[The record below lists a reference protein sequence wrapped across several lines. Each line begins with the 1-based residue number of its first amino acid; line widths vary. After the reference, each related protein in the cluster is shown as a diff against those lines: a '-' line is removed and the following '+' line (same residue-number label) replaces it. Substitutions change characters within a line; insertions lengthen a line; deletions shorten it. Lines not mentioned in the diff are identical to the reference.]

1 MAARRRPKQHRRRRT
16 SYRARRAAARRMRAM
31 RAINPRRRRRTRH
44 HYRTRRL
51 RNPRSGGGAGFGK
64 RGIIHLATGAG
75 VGAIGAVALDY
86 LWQYA
91 SANFIPAQYQSGYL
105 GTGVKLAAALGAGW
119 LASKAVGKP
128 MAIAATGGALTVIA
142 YQLMHQ
148 MIAGAAPTAAI
159 ASTTTTATPAVAGL
173 RAYMRPSSALGWVS
187 PGSPLR
193 GLGRVGAYMGAGN
206 MPPNMN
212 RPGGSVSMSGLAMPG
227 GY

>member
-1 MAARRRPKQHRRRRT
+1 MAARRRRPRSRRRT
-16 SYRARRAAARRMRAM
+16 SYRVRRAAARRMRTV
-31 RAINPRRRRRTRH
+31 RASAPRHHRRRRPAVYQR
-44 HYRTRRL
+44 RRL
-51 RNPRSGGGAGFGK
+51 RNPRAGGAGFSK
-64 RGIIHLATGAG
+64 RGIIHMATGAG

-91 SANFIPAQYQSGYL
+91 STNFIPAQYQSGYL
-105 GTGVKLAAALGAGW
+105 GTGVKLVAALGAGY
-119 LASKAVGKP
+119 LASKVVGKHTA
-128 MAIAATGGALTVIA
+128 MAGTAGALTVIA
-142 YQLMHQ
+142 YQLAHQ
-148 MIAGAAPTAAI
+148 MIAGVAPTAAI

-193 GLGRVGAYMGAGN
+193 GLGRVGAYMAGN